1 MRFSNQ
7 VFCKSRVL
15 AWFCISTEVT
25 PYVRLRSGSRLTVLM
40 NDSGTYSGNR
50 SNFRKEMIECS
61 ILAFGNKIKTA
72 ILMIVLWR

>member
-1 MRFSNQ
+1 MRFRNK

-25 PYVRLRSGSRLTVLM
+25 PFIHLRSDSRLTVLM

-50 SNFRKEMIECS
+50 SNFRNEMIECS
-61 ILAFGNKIKTA
+61 LLAFGNKIKTA
-72 ILMIVLWR
+72 ILIIVL